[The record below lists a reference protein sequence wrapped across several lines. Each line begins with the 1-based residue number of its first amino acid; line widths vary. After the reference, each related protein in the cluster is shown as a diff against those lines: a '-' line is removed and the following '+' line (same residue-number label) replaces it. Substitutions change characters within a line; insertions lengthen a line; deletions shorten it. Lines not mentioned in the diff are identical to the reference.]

1 MMSRVYVVEEMD
13 ARAKGIFGGED
24 TCRRD
29 LVIRLSFLFAEKKG
43 KIEDTEDDDD
53 RRDQDERRFLV
64 VVYNGDEGEKRR
76 G

>member
-43 KIEDTEDDDD
+43 KIEDTEDDDRKGS
-53 RRDQDERRFLV
+53 RREAVFGSSL
-64 VVYNGDEGEKRR
+64 
-76 G
+76 